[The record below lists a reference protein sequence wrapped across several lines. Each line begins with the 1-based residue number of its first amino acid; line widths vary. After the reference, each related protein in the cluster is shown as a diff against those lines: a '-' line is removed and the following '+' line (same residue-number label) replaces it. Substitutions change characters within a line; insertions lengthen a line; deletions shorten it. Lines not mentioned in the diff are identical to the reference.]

1 MRYSHKRQRN
11 VSENESKLDMS
22 SLMDI
27 VFILLI
33 FVMVSMSFT
42 TDFKWMEMDLPE
54 SGIGVGNKKDE
65 QIISIKANGDYFL
78 DRKKINFEQLKEFSE
93 KNVFQNKTITL
104 NVDKQV
110 PYEFFIKTVG
120 VLKKGNIQK
129 LNLGVEN

>member
-1 MRYSHKRQRN
+1 MRYSNKNRRKS
-11 VSENESKLDMS
+11 VSESKIDMS

-27 VFILLI
+27 IFILLI

-42 TDFKWMEMDLPE
+42 ADFKWMEMDLPE
-54 SGIGVGNKKDE
+54 SGVGVIHKKDE

-78 DRKKINFEQLKEFSE
+78 DRKKINFEKLKELSE
-93 KNVFQNKTITL
+93 KNAFQNKTITL

-110 PYEFFIKTVG
+110 NYESFIKIVG

-129 LNLGVEN
+129 LNLGVDN